1 MPYAKANGI
10 DIYYE
15 LRGEG
20 YPLVM
25 IMGLSGNIDWWDQTM
40 LALLAEKFQLVIFD
54 NRGAGRSGKPRVEY
68 SIPLMAADTAGLLR
82 SLGIGRAH
90 VLGVSMGGKIAQ
102 QLVLDYPD
110 MVERLVLC
118 CTSCGGKEQ
127 VATSPEISAQLGARR
142 PGITV
147 EDVARS
153 SLNLLFPQSY
163 VRENP
168 ELMEDFI
175 RRFQIAPTRGH
186 AFFGQLAAVAG
197 FGVFARLPEIAV
209 PTLVLTGDSDEL
221 VPPEN
226 SAILAGNIPGAKL
239 ITYKGASHFFFYQFP
254 EAVASDVT
262 FFLGSG

>member
-1 MPYAKANGI
+1 MPYADANGI

-20 YPLVM
+20 HPLVM
-25 IMGLSGNIDWWDQTM
+25 IIGLSGNIDWWDRT
-40 LALLAEKFQLVIFD
+40 LLSLLAEKFQLVIFD
-54 NRGAGRSGKPRVEY
+54 NRGSGRSGKPRVEY

-82 SLGIGRAH
+82 SLGIDRAH
-90 VLGVSMGGKIAQ
+90 VLGVSMGGKIAL
-102 QLVLDYPD
+102 QLALDYPE

-118 CTSCGGKEQ
+118 CTSCGGDEQ
-127 VATSPEISAQLGARR
+127 VATSPELVAMLGAGRK
-142 PGITV
+142 GITV

-153 SLNLLFPQSY
+153 SLNLLFPRSY

-186 AFFGQLAAVAG
+186 AFFAQLAAVAG
-197 FGVFARLPEIAV
+197 FGVFARLKEIAA

-221 VPPEN
+221 VPPDN
-226 SAILAGNIPGAKL
+226 SRILAENIPGAKL
-239 ITYKGASHFFFYQFP
+239 ITYPGAAHFFFSQFP
-254 EAVASDVT
+254 EQVASDITT
-262 FFLGSG
+262 FLEP